1 MKPPKPTG
9 AKRSKPNVAALL
21 VSSELRITWVRE
33 RVRYGHY
40 QISEHVIR
48 FIMAGLLTIH
58 EIEAAIKTG
67 EIIKIKPAAHRST
80 CVLIRGRFQD
90 KTILVQASKGHGD
103 WLIISLAY
111 LATYPRWSELASS
124 APDKGNSM
132 QQRTFRQ
139 CFFCGGELKAIT
151 VGNFDYRL
159 EGQLYVIKDT
169 PAGLCLQCGEKY
181 VTAETAKKINRLI
194 ENRQFT
200 RTEAVRVISFDQDD
214 VPARSMDER

>member
-1 MKPPKPTG
+1 MRPKPTG
-9 AKRSKPNVAALL
+9 VKRLEANVASML
-21 VSSELRITWVRE
+21 VSSELRITWIRE
-33 RVRYGHY
+33 KVQSCQY

-48 FIMAGLLTIH
+48 FIMAALLTVP

-67 EIIKIKPAAHRST
+67 EIIKIQRASHRPAS
-80 CVLIRGRFQD
+80 VLIRGRVQN
-90 KTILVQASKGHGD
+90 KTIFVQASRGYGD

-111 LATYPRWSELASS
+111 LATYPNWSELASA

-132 QQRTFRQ
+132 KNTFRQ

-181 VTAETAKKINRLI
+181 VTAETAKKINQLI
-194 ENRQFT
+194 ENRQFAGT
-200 RTEAVRVISFDQDD
+200 DAVRVMTFAQDD
-214 VPARSMDER
+214 TMESSMDSR

>member
-1 MKPPKPTG
+1 M
-9 AKRSKPNVAALL
+9 AAMLA
-21 VSSELRITWVRE
+21 SSELRITWIRE
-33 RVRYGHY
+33 RVLYGQY

-58 EIEAAIKTG
+58 EIEAAINTG
-67 EIIKIKPAAHRST
+67 EIIKLQSAAHRST
-80 CVLIRGRFQD
+80 YVLIRGRFQE
-90 KTILVQASKGHGD
+90 KTILVQASKGYGG

-111 LATYPRWSELASS
+111 LATYPKWSELAS
-124 APDKGNSM
+124 AVADRGNTM
-132 QQRTFRQ
+132 QNTFRQ

-181 VTAETAKKINRLI
+181 VTADTAKKINQLI
-194 ENRQFT
+194 EDRQFAS
-200 RTEAVRVISFDQDD
+200 TEAVRVMSFAQADQT
-214 VPARSMDER
+214 A